1 MINVSFD
8 QIPAITADD
17 AYMLTGVN
25 ADRFNQPGIYH
36 ITIGTLPGVVGQFEF
51 LGDVKS
57 VELPTMEELLAE
69 AESEFEGEEI
79 GEFYGIGIE
88 EDHIN
93 FGYTEV
99 GYDIFLRI

>member
-36 ITIGTLPGVVGQFEF
+36 IAIGSRGTPEYFQF

-93 FGYTEV
+93 FGYTEE
-99 GYDIFLRI
+99 GYEVFLRI

>member
-1 MINVSFD
+1 MITVSFD

-25 ADRFNQPGIYH
+25 ADRFNQSGIYH
-36 ITIGTLPGVVGQFEF
+36 IAIGSRGTPEHFEF
-51 LGDVKS
+51 LGDAKS
-57 VELPTMEELLAE
+57 VDFPTMEELLSE

-93 FGYTEV
+93 FGYTEE
-99 GYDIFLRI
+99 GYDVFLRI